1 MNPYVIEIS
10 QDAYDALPEDA
21 KNNGKLYCVK
31 NDSDTDDRGV
41 NPYVIEI
48 SQDAYDAL
56 PEKDKHNGRMYFITD
71 HISVPTLSIT
81 DIIDDINPKG
91 EITSDALPRTGNEHD
106 FYYLLDKKLGIYFI
120 NGEWKPVR

>member
-1 MNPYVIEIS
+1 MIEIS
-10 QDAYDALPEDA
+10 QDAYDTLPEDA

-31 NDSDTDDRGV
+31 NDDEDDDRGV